1 MKTSILHFLRQYKIH
16 VICWTVFILYEIS
29 VVGALMGSFAA
40 FGDYFLHYAV
50 NVSLFYAHA
59 LVVLPFALQP
69 GRFRYW
75 FLPLFLAAEVAAYS
89 AAIVVAEYF
98 YITYLDGQLVRAF
111 EFDYTYWI
119 RMIWRAIYFMIFGT
133 GYYFIKKFI
142 EEKKRAEV
150 SEKQSLLNIIE
161 NQRLQSDLVR
171 SQNAFL
177 KAQINPHF
185 LFNTLSF
192 VYNSVRKTS
201 TPAAEAIMAL
211 SQMMRYA
218 LQNEDEYEES
228 ELLEEIEHVN
238 NLIQLHQIR
247 HENQLQLQFTHGSNL
262 TGVRII
268 PLVLI
273 TLVENVFQH
282 AELTRPNHVA
292 KIDVRLKNGILQI
305 TTSNLKKAGQTLGNR
320 IGLDNIQ
327 RRLRHAYKDKVQFET
342 TTDAHGYFMVD
353 LRIAGIAVPSQFHRE
368 EYLAQ
373 V

>member
-1 MKTSILHFLRQYKIH
+1 
-16 VICWTVFILYEIS
+16 
-29 VVGALMGSFAA
+29 MGSFAS
-40 FGDYFLHYAV
+40 FGDYVLHYGI
-50 NVSLFYAHA
+50 NISLFYMHA
-59 LVVLPFALQP
+59 LVVLPFALQH
-69 GRFRYW
+69 GKLRYW
-75 FLPLFLAAEVAAYS
+75 LLPIL
-89 AAIVVAEYF
+89 VVAEIAAYAAAIF
-98 YITYLDGQLVRAF
+98 VAEFLYINYLGGQLVSPF
-111 EFDYTYWI
+111 KLDYAYWL
-119 RMIWRAIYFMIFGT
+119 RMVWRAIYFMIFAT
-133 GYYFIKKFI
+133 GYYLIKRFL
-142 EEKKRAEV
+142 EEKKRAELN
-150 SEKQSLLNIIE
+150 EKQSLLSVIE

-218 LQNEDEYEES
+218 LQSENEYEES
-228 ELLEEIEHVN
+228 ELLEEIEHAN

-247 HENQLQLQFTHGSNL
+247 HEHQLHLHFSYGSNL
-262 TGVRII
+262 AGVRII

-292 KIDVRLKNGILQI
+292 RIDVRLEEGTLHI
-305 TTSNLKKAGQTLGNR
+305 TTSNLKNSGQSSGHR

-327 RRLRHAYKDKVQFET
+327 RRLRHAYKDRVHFEASA
-342 TTDAHGYFMVD
+342 DERGYFKVAI
-353 LRIAGIAVPSQFHRE
+353 RIAGMAAPAPVYSE
-368 EYLAQ
+368 AYLAQ

>member
-1 MKTSILHFLRQYKIH
+1 LKTTLLHFLRQYKIH
-16 VICWTVFILYEIS
+16 LICWAVFILYEVS
-29 VVGALMGSFAA
+29 VIGALMGSFAS
-40 FGDYFLHYAV
+40 FGDYLLHYAI
-50 NVSLFYAHA
+50 NIGLFYLHA
-59 LVVLPFALQP
+59 LVALPFALQH
-69 GRFRYW
+69 GKLRYW
-75 FLPLFLAAEVAAYS
+75 LLPILVAAEIAAY
-89 AAIVVAEYF
+89 AIAIVVAEFLYVN
-98 YITYLDGQLVRAF
+98 YMDGQLVRPF
-111 EFDYTYWI
+111 ELDYAYWL
-119 RMIWRAIYFMIFGT
+119 RMVWRAIYFMIFAT
-133 GYYFIKKFI
+133 GYYLIKRFL
-142 EEKKRAEV
+142 EEKKRAEL
-150 SEKQSLLNIIE
+150 SEKQSLLNVIE

-218 LQNEDEYEES
+218 LQSENEYEES
-228 ELLEEIEHVN
+228 ELLEEIEHAN

-247 HENQLQLQFTHGSNL
+247 HEHQLQLQFSYGDNL
-262 TGVRII
+262 AGVRII

-292 KIDVRLKNGILQI
+292 KINVRLEEGTLHI
-305 TTSNLKKAGQTLGNR
+305 TTSNLKNSGQPAGHR

-327 RRLRHAYKDKVQFET
+327 RRLQHAYKDKAHFEA
-342 TTDAHGYFMVD
+342 TTDEHGYFVVAI
-353 LRIAGIAVPSQFHRE
+353 RIADMAMPAPVYSE
-368 EYLAQ
+368 AYLAQ